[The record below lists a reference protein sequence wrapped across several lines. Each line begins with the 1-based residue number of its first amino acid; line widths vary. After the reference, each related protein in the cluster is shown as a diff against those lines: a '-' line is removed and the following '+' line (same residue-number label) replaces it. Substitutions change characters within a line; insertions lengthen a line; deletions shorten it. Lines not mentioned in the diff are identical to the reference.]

1 MNPLVELQTIV
12 DSGLFVLIWLVQL
25 VIYPSFAVIEEEHFY
40 SWHTRF
46 SAMISLVVTPLM
58 VIQVGIEAVVM
69 MSDIRWWRIILIILI
84 WLSTFFLSIPCHRR
98 LHTGGKD
105 AVVIR
110 RLVLT
115 NWIRT
120 LLWSLLFWQT
130 GAAILA
136 RSPFFQ

>member
-1 MNPLVELQTIV
+1 MNPLAELQTIV

-25 VIYPSFAVIEEEHFY
+25 VIYPSFAVIEEGHFH

-69 MSDIRWWRIILIILI
+69 INEIRWWRISLIALI
-84 WLSTFFLSIPCHRR
+84 WLATFFLSVPCHRR
-98 LHTGGKD
+98 LHTRGKD
-105 AVVIR
+105 ARMIR
-110 RLVLT
+110 WLVLT

-120 LLWSLLFWQT
+120 MGWSLLFWQT
-130 GAAILA
+130 AAEVLA

>member
-1 MNPLVELQTIV
+1 MNPLAELQIIV

-25 VIYPSFAVIEEEHFY
+25 ILYPTFAVIEEEHFY

-58 VIQVGIEAVVM
+58 VIQAAIEAVVM
-69 MSDIRWWRIILIILI
+69 ISDIRWWRISSIAII
-84 WLSTFFLSIPCHRR
+84 WLATFFLSIPCHRR
-98 LHTGGKD
+98 LHTLGKD
-105 AVVIR
+105 ARTIR
-110 RLVLT
+110 RLVMT

-120 LLWSLLFWQT
+120 MLWSLLFWQT
-130 GAAILA
+130 GCAVLA